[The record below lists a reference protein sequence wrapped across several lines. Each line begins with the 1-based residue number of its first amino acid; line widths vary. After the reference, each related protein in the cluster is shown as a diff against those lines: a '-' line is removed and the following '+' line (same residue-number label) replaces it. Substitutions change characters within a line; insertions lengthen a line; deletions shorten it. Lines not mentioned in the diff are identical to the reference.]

1 MPLEKKNVRAV
12 VAEFLGTMLFVY
24 VGVGSANQSVRG
36 NGRSRFSRTTRYFSL
51 LWTRYRSFCV
61 HDSWTFRRALE
72 SRGNVRTDS
81 HTRDQPSLGLTYIAA
96 QCFGAYRRFFAAMGS
111 QHFQGFAVNVV
122 QQYDCTGSFLSE
134 TDAIKCRDLHCGG
147 SMCNETNADRM
158 WASGFVVEFFG
169 TFMLMLTVLLT
180 AVHKDSVAGNV
191 APLTIGFSVFF
202 AHMTSIPITN
212 CGINPARSIGAAI
225 VASMFPWTGDD
236 GNNDPRITSA
246 WEQIWFFWLVPLFG
260 SIVGAGL
267 FRVVFLDVGHEDNEK
282 AGFNLNPLEDEK
294 TKGGDS
300 DREANAATAAKSA
313 AVAGVVEITSR

>member
-1 MPLEKKNVRAV
+1 M

-36 NGRSRFSRTTRYFSL
+36 VTGDLDSAGLLGISL
-51 LWTRYRSFCV
+51 CFGLGIAAFVCMTAGLSGGHLNPAVTSGLIAIREIS
-61 HDSWTFRRALE
+61 L
-72 SRGNVRTDS
+72 
-81 HTRDQPSLGLTYIAA
+81 PLGLTYIAA
-96 QCFGAYRRFFAAMGS
+96 QCFGGFIGALFAAMGS

-134 TDAIKCRDLHCGG
+134 TDAMKCRDLHCGG
-147 SMCNETNADRM
+147 SICNETNADRM

-225 VASMFPWTGDD
+225 VASMFPWTGND